1 MLECIHKDIGASQS
15 RSADLNVGDD
25 LVAARGTAVAV
36 LEHE

>member
-1 MLECIHKDIGASQS
+1 LPYGIHHDIGASHP
-15 RSADLNVGDD
+15 RRTDHHVGDD